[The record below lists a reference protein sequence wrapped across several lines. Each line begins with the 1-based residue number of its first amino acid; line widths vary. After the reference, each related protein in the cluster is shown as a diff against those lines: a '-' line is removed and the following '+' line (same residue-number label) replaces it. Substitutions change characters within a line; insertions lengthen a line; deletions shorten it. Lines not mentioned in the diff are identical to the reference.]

1 MAKKITIDIEVN
13 GKMEKATLSTKKLR
27 KALDDTADSQ
37 SKVQK
42 QTRNTERNMQ
52 GLSKRTSNTTKEFSK
67 MQQGVGGLVGVYAT
81 IAAQVFAVSAAFQ
94 FLKGASDVANLI
106 ESQKQL
112 GAVSGVAYQ
121 TLTAGLREATEGQ
134 LSFAEASRAAAIGTA
149 GGLNST
155 QLEGLAKAAKN
166 ASTALGRDLTDSFN
180 RLIRGTTKAEPE
192 LLDELGIVLRLET
205 AMENYKLKMGLVGQE
220 LTAFQ
225 RTQAVANEVLTQAN
239 TKFGLLEKN
248 LDPGTFALNQFIN
261 SFDELINSFRVGV
274 IDTLRPVFVFLSKN
288 TTALTAA
295 LTLFALPVVKSIIP
309 NLQDWRKNAQATY
322 KDQTESLKN
331 LNKVQNQY
339 VLDLERLSIKE
350 KDRAKAATELAEA
363 TKKGGKA
370 DASREGGLAF
380 LQGKESAQ
388 TEKGRKAA
396 EQILLTAEKQLE
408 DSAKRRTGAL
418 AHMNAQQVADARKSY
433 AIRAGLL
440 KGQEI
445 REITMYEKVGRK
457 SQIFYMSVQKMAT
470 RTARV
475 VSAASIAMSKA
486 LNFAMMATGIIGII
500 SLLGSLA
507 FAAKDFLFPISEE
520 RRRLEEDIEATVDK
534 MSTLNDELARMVDAL
549 STPGMALG
557 QSVSLLG
564 NAVTSM
570 DLATNLP
577 KMLKMKEKMEELG
590 MPTKEIGEQIN
601 NLAVSAFLLDKE
613 LGLLAISFIKG
624 GDGALGFMSA
634 RAAELESAGVAED
647 SLAEAI
653 QRRQQIQ
660 EGMRAKEASQLTDLK
675 RAMVEEAKLSEEASG
690 AKLKRLEE
698 LGAMQKKAEDER
710 DTAVQNLLDLEKE
723 AAEIPL
729 RVDESDLQAARDA
742 VKLAKEQVEA
752 HKDGV
757 TTARQEAAVIEEQNE
772 LRQKLARVINETET
786 KAIKDRTEALDLEEE
801 AFKLKNAG
809 VDAAGKNNNLLSA
822 EKRARAQVLNLGAD
836 LAEAEAMLLIAKE
849 DQSEAGKEEIAN
861 QQIVVDVLKNKLGI
875 SEKQLDILMATSPF
889 QRELNKLQESQT
901 VLNNKAKL
909 LSMEKSLN
917 TELDRERQLRQQ
929 IFDLE
934 IQQQKDAI
942 NLEAQRRGTA
952 NPFFDEEQFKRRE
965 LLQLEK
971 DNLVANQNRINEDY
985 ALKVKQINLEYD
997 LLDAKKEQSALELE
1011 VLANAVRQRKK
1022 LAADGSQDDSE
1033 VKALTDMADRFRG
1046 INYAPAKEAALALAK
1061 ATKDAEE
1068 TKLEGI
1074 VEGMEL
1080 AIEAAEGFNMVLG
1093 DAADAFRGGLSDAIG
1108 ATLDVITGKTSSLKD
1123 ALAGIA
1129 SSVIGQ
1135 IQQSFIDNMIVRPIM
1150 ENFGGQDEPF
1160 DSKKAQ
1166 SNIKQGHVD
1175 GSTEVKTAITSAGDE
1190 LKRKIE
1196 EGGTAAAQAMQQS
1209 GCINLCKSESP
1220 DPSHPDPM
1228 TTAGGELP
1236 ASVTDPA
1243 AHLNT
1248 PEKAVDPN
1256 ALPKVQQDLIGGK
1269 FGTDETG
1276 AIVSNDEKKGGGFT
1290 KALDGVKGALT
1301 ENIGATGMLIG
1312 TLFGNTK
1319 IGQKIQKVS
1328 AALLAID
1335 MVMKILAKLGLVS
1348 EKANTTA
1355 LIALTAATIK
1365 AAATNIIPGT
1375 GRTGIYPPMGY
1386 AVGGIAKGSE
1396 RGYPAILHGTEA
1408 VVPLPNGK
1416 EIPVAM
1422 KGPSMAGQQNNV
1434 TVNVSVDNEGKA
1446 RSDTQSDSQDAAQL
1460 GNAVALAVQKELQ
1473 NQKRSG
1479 GILSPHGVA

>member
-27 KALDDTADSQ
+27 KSLDDTADSQ

-121 TLTAGLREATEGQ
+121 TLTTGLREATEGQ

-149 GGLNST
+149 GGLSPT
-155 QLEGLAKAAKN
+155 QLQGLASAAKN

-205 AMENYKLKMGLVGQE
+205 AMDNYKLKMGLVGQE

-322 KDQTESLKN
+322 KDQTESLQN
-331 LNKVQNQY
+331 LNKVQSQY

-370 DASREGGLAF
+370 DTSREGGLAF

-408 DSAKRRTGAL
+408 DSTKRRTGAL
-418 AHMNAQQVADARKSY
+418 EHMNAEQVADARKSY

-440 KGQEI
+440 KGQEV

-457 SQIFYMSVQKMAT
+457 SQIFYLSVQKMAT
-470 RTARV
+470 KTARV

-534 MSTLNDELARMVDAL
+534 VSTLNDELARMVNAL
-549 STPGMALG
+549 KTPGMALG

-564 NAVTSM
+564 KAVTSM
-570 DLATNLP
+570 DLSTNLP
-577 KMLKMKEKMEELG
+577 QMMQLKERMEKAG
-590 MPTKEIGEQIN
+590 MPTDELSNKIN
-601 NLAVSAFLLDKE
+601 ELVLNAYELDE
-613 LGLLAISFIKG
+613 TLGLLAISFIKG
-624 GDGALGFMSA
+624 GDGALGFMSQ
-634 RAAELESAGVAED
+634 RAEELRSAGAAED
-647 SLAEAI
+647 SLAEAM
-653 QRRQQIQ
+653 QRRRQIQ
-660 EGMRAKEASQLTDLK
+660 EGMRAKEVSAVSELK
-675 RAMVEEAKLSEEASG
+675 RAIVEEAKLSQEAFEAKAKRDLANDELMRESMAEEA
-690 AKLKRLEE
+690 AAQEALNELKR
-698 LGAMQKKAEDER
+698 
-710 DTAVQNLLDLEKE
+710 T

-729 RVDESDLQAARDA
+729 RVSDQEMQAAEDR
-742 VKLAKEQVEA
+742 VELATDERLARAAAAGE
-752 HKDGV
+752 
-757 TTARQEAAVIEEQNE
+757 TARELTALHEQNQ
-772 LRQKLARVINETET
+772 LRQKLAQIMVDAEASV
-786 KAIKDRTEALDLEEE
+786 KKDRDDALKLEKES
-801 AFKLKNAG
+801 FDLKNAG
-809 VDAAGKNNNLLSA
+809 VNAAGKNANLLST
-822 EKRARAQVLNLGAD
+822 EKRLRSQILNQQSD
-836 LAEAEAMLLIAKE
+836 LTEAEAYLQGLQQNE
-849 DQSEAGKEEIAN
+849 NSLTEGELEN
-861 QQIVVDVLKNKLGI
+861 QQAVVKALENKLGL
-875 SEKQLDILMATSPF
+875 SRQELKILLQKTPY
-889 QRELNKLQESQT
+889 QKELNTLQESQT

-929 IFDLE
+929 IFDIE

-1011 VLANAVRQRKK
+1011 VLANAVRQRKGK
-1022 LAADGSQDDSE
+1022 NIDGSEDDAE
-1033 VKALTDMADRFRG
+1033 IKALTDMAERFRG

-1166 SNIKQGHVD
+1166 TNIKQGHVD
-1175 GSTEVKTAITSAGDE
+1175 GAGEVKTAITNAGDE

-1243 AHLNT
+1243 APLNT
-1248 PEKAVDPN
+1248 P
-1256 ALPKVQQDLIGGK
+1256 
-1269 FGTDETG
+1269 G
-1276 AIVSNDEKKGGGFT
+1276 AGVLQEITVPEREKKTDADGNIIGEDGNSEKGGFT

-1319 IGQKIQKVS
+1319 IGQKIQKIS

-1386 AVGGIAKGSE
+1386 AMGGIAKGTE

-1422 KGPSMAGQQNNV
+1422 KGPSMGGQQNNV